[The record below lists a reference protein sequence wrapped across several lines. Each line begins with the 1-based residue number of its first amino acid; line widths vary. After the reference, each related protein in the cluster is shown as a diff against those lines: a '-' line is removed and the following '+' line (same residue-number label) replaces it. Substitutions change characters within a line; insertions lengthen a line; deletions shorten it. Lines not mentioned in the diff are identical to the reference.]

1 MKNISFVIGIS
12 LLIFSCNGGEKKVKE
27 GEIVSALVDGEQTD
41 AEIRAE
47 IERIEKE
54 ELERIEYEK
63 LNKTTMSFDKIEHDY
78 GDVLPDSDNKTV
90 FIVTNTG
97 DKPLI
102 IEDVMASC
110 GCTTPEKPQKPIPP
124 GKSDKI
130 SVNFHPKPEQKNEI
144 RKTVTVTANTEPKVA
159 TLNIRAFVK

>member
-1 MKNISFVIGIS
+1 MKNIWLFIGVSLFV
-12 LLIFSCNGGEKKVKE
+12 LSCENSDSTSKKGEV
-27 GEIVSALVDGEQTD
+27 VSTLVESEQTD
-41 AEIRAE
+41 AEIKTE
-47 IERIEKE
+47 IKRIEKE
-54 ELERIEYEK
+54 ELERIQYE
-63 LNKTTMSFDKIEHDY
+63 LSNKTSMSFDKMEHDF
-78 GDVLPDSDNKTV
+78 GNVEPNSDNKTV

-110 GCTTPEKPQKPIPP
+110 GCTTPEKPTKPIAP

-144 RKTVTVTANTEPKVA
+144 RKTVTVTANTEPKVEI
-159 TLNIRAFVK
+159 LNIRAFVK